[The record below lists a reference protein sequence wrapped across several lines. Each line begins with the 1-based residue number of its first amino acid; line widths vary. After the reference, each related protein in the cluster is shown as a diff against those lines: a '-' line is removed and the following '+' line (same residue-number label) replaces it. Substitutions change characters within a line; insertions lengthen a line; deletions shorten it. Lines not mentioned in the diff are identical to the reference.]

1 MLRRLPLR
9 MGVVHVV
16 LIAVSAS
23 DIASTNQA
31 DALRRIAEW
40 EKIESVE
47 GHPAYTRL
55 HVRMWVLPGSIL
67 QEDLLARRWKQSTGE
82 TVDEIIFPS
91 RHSAASGRPSLTLH
105 PIGVMQLNTDEIPP
119 YGGKAGDA
127 PPPSTRL
134 ASWWQEL
141 VLMSKNADLGQ
152 EFDSSLEVTHHG
164 PWLEV
169 PSLFIEV
176 GSTSATWGHVGA
188 AEFLADII
196 HRGLGLDG
204 GQGFG
209 HWDPKHNSG
218 DLVLIT
224 LGGGH
229 YAPRANSLALHS
241 DLHLGHMLATYAL
254 PFTPPDI
261 EGDEPGGNWK
271 QSLNAA
277 YDATKKAYPNGEIIF
292 SMDKKAFKGWQRQ
305 AIRTHLKFL
314 QAPLLTSKGI
324 VALLESKQGRAQ

>member
-1 MLRRLPLR
+1 MSARLPLS
-9 MGVVHVV
+9 MGEVQVI
-16 LIAVSAS
+16 LIAVSGS
-23 DIASTNQA
+23 DVASTNQS
-31 DALRRIAEW
+31 DALMRFADW
-40 EKIESVE
+40 EELDSVE
-47 GHPAYTRL
+47 GHPAFKRL
-55 HVRMWVLPGSIL
+55 HVRLWVLPGSIL
-67 QEDLLARRWKQSTGE
+67 REDFLARRWKQATGE
-82 TVDEIIFPS
+82 TVEEIIFPS

-105 PIGVMQLNTDEIPP
+105 PIGVMQLDIDETPP

-141 VLMSKNADLGQ
+141 VRKSEQEELGE
-152 EFDSSLEVTHHG
+152 EFDTSLEVTHHG

-204 GQGFG
+204 GDGFG
-209 HWDPKHNSG
+209 SWDSKRDAGKP
-218 DLVLIT
+218 VLIT

-229 YAPRANSLALHS
+229 YAPRANHLALHPG
-241 DLHLGHMLATYAL
+241 LQLGHMLATYAL
-254 PFTPPDI
+254 PFTPPELD
-261 EGDEPGGNWK
+261 GGEPGGNWK
-271 QSLNAA
+271 QSINAV
-277 YDATKKAYPNGEIIF
+277 YEATKKAYPNGMILF

-305 AIRTHLKFL
+305 AIRNHLEFL
-314 QAPLLTSKGI
+314 QSPLLTSKGI
-324 VALLESKQGRAQ
+324 LALLDSNSSSTN

>member
-1 MLRRLPLR
+1 MSTRLPLN
-9 MGVVHVV
+9 MGEVHVV
-16 LIAVSAS
+16 LIAVSAT

-31 DALRRIAEW
+31 DALMRLAEW
-40 EKIESVE
+40 NELESVE
-47 GHPAYTRL
+47 GHPALTRL
-55 HVRMWVLPGSIL
+55 HVRMWILPRSVL
-67 QEDLLARRWKQSTGE
+67 QEDFLARRWKQATGE
-82 TVDEIIFPS
+82 AVDEIIFPS

-105 PIGVMQLNTDEIPP
+105 PIGVMQLNTDETPP

-141 VLMSKNADLGQ
+141 VRKSENADLGK

-204 GQGFG
+204 GKGFG
-209 HWDPKHNSG
+209 SWNSKRDAG
-218 DLVLIT
+218 LPVLIT

-229 YAPRANSLALHS
+229 YAPRANNLALHS
-241 DLHLGHMLATYAL
+241 GLKLGHMLATYAL
-254 PFTPPDI
+254 PFTSPED

-271 QSLNAA
+271 QSINAA
-277 YDATKKAYPNGEIIF
+277 YEATKKAYPNGKIIF

-305 AIRTHLKFL
+305 AIRGHLEFL

-324 VALLESKQGRAQ
+324 LALLDAD